1 MPNLPRFS
9 VGDLVRPVN
18 KVRRR
23 KASPRILGVVVDVT
37 HIEGFSKYG
46 ADYYSY
52 AVHFM
57 ASDVVS
63 VGWAEHSLEP
73 L

>member
-9 VGDLVRPVN
+9 VGDLVRPYN
-18 KVRRR
+18 AVRRR
-23 KASPRILGVVVDVT
+23 KAPIRIGVVVDVARHT
-37 HIEGFSKYG
+37 WSLKEDS
-46 ADYYSY
+46 YSY
-52 AVHFM
+52 TIHWT

-63 VGWAEHSLEP
+63 VGWADHTLEP